1 MSGLLSRLGEV
12 DPTPLF
18 VASLLP
24 YLAFLWWARG
34 LPAFPRLARR
44 GFELTLVFVAVTIA
58 AAVVAQQRYGRL
70 LADVDPLH
78 GGAEAFLTLAN
89 LLVVLGFAAALEPT
103 RSAADPPPPGDRQAA
118 DQQVLS
124 GGDPAAGRP
133 EDGSSAQ
140 DS

>member
-44 GFELTLVFVAVTIA
+44 GFELTLVFVAVTIV
-58 AAVVAQQRYGRL
+58 AAVIAQQRYGRL

-89 LLVVLGFAAALEPT
+89 LLVVLGFAAALEQTPPT
-103 RSAADPPPPGDRQAA
+103 PPPPA

-124 GGDPAAGRP
+124 GGDPAAGLP
-133 EDGSSAQ
+133 EDGASAQ
-140 DS
+140 DP